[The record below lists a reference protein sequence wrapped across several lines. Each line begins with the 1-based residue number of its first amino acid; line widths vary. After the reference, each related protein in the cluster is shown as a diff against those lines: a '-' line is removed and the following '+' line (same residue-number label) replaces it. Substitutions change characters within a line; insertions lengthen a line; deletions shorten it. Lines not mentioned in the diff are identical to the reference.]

1 MKHRPSPISY
11 KTKQDDS
18 NANTVIVKHQI
29 KRREWRRQRLS
40 DVMRT
45 QGSQGVAAKG
55 EKSKRKVEIK
65 GRRESY
71 LIRENE

>member
-1 MKHRPSPISY
+1 MKHRPFPISY
-11 KTKQDDS
+11 KTKQDDP
-18 NANTVIVKHQI
+18 NANTVTVKHQI

-45 QGSQGVAAKG
+45 QGSQEVVKS
-55 EKSKRKVEIK
+55 EKSKRKVKIK
-65 GRRESY
+65 RRRESY

>member
-1 MKHRPSPISY
+1 MKHHPSPISY
-11 KTKQDDS
+11 KTKQDDP
-18 NANTVIVKHQI
+18 NANTVIVKKHQI

-55 EKSKRKVEIK
+55 EKSERK
-65 GRRESY
+65 G
-71 LIRENE
+71 

>member
-11 KTKQDDS
+11 KTKQDDP